1 MGSTRSSGHRRDH
14 VDMPAAPAV
23 SVVVPTRDRPRQLRA
38 CIAALARLERPSGGL
53 EVIIAN
59 DGGRFGADALEGGRE
74 LELTVVDC
82 GGNGPAAARNAGAA
96 QARGSLV
103 AFTDDDCAPKPV
115 WAAALLRRHRARP
128 DALVGGPTLNAL
140 LGNPYSRAAQA
151 IADAAL
157 AHHNADPERPRLLP
171 SSNVAAP
178 AGPFGEIGGFD
189 ERVAEAGGEDFELC
203 NRWAEHGWSLAWEPE
218 AAVLHSHP
226 LSLTRFWRQ
235 QSAYGA
241 GALFRRRARADRGSE
256 FELQPSA
263 TSGILS
269 IAVRRALAERDPVR
283 VALIALWPIANLSGF
298 AGAAFRSRL
307 RGAP

>member
-1 MGSTRSSGHRRDH
+1 M
-14 VDMPAAPAV
+14 APVPTV
-23 SVVVPTRDRPRQLRA
+23 SVVVPTRERPRQLRA
-38 CIAALARLERPSGGL
+38 CISALARLEPLDGGL

-59 DGGRFGADALEGGRE
+59 DGGPPPAEALEEGRE
-74 LELTVVDC
+74 LELTVVDS
-82 GGNGPAAARNAGAA
+82 GGRGPGAARNAGAA

-103 AFTDDDCAPKPV
+103 AFTDDDCAPEPV
-115 WAAALLRRHRARP
+115 WAAAILRRHRAQP
-128 DALVGGPTLNAL
+128 DALIGGPTVNAL
-140 LGNPYSRAAQA
+140 RRNPYSRAAQA

-157 AHHNADPERPRLLP
+157 AHHNADPQRPRLLP

-178 AGPFGEIGGFD
+178 AAPFREIGGFD
-189 ERVAEAGGEDFELC
+189 ERVARAGGEDFELC
-203 NRWAEHGWSLAWEPE
+203 NRWGERGWSLAWEPR

-226 LSLTRFWRQ
+226 LSLIRFWRQ

-241 GALFRRRARADRGSE
+241 GALFRRRAGRDRGGE

-269 IAVRRALAERDPVR
+269 IAVRRALADRDPAR
-283 VALIALWPIANLSGF
+283 LALLALWQIANLSGF
-298 AGAAFRSRL
+298 AGAALRSRL

>member
-1 MGSTRSSGHRRDH
+1 MF
-14 VDMPAAPAV
+14 DMAAAPAV

-38 CIAALARLERPSGGL
+38 CVSALARLHAPDGL

-59 DGGRFGADALEGGRE
+59 DGGLPPTEALEGDRE
-74 LELTVVDC
+74 LELTVVDS
-82 GGNGPAAARNAGAA
+82 GGGGPAAARNAGAA

-103 AFTDDDCAPKPV
+103 AFTDDDCAPEPD
-115 WAAALLRRHRARP
+115 WAAALLRRHRAQP
-128 DALVGGPTLNAL
+128 DALIGGPTVNAL
-140 LGNPYSRAAQA
+140 RGNPYSRAAQA

-178 AGPFGEIGGFD
+178 AAPFRQIGGFD
-189 ERVAEAGGEDFELC
+189 ERLAAAGAEDFELC
-203 NRWAEHGWSLAWEPE
+203 NRWGERGWSLAWEPQ

-226 LSLTRFWRQ
+226 LSLIRFWRQ
-235 QSAYGA
+235 QRAYGA
-241 GALFRRRARADRGSE
+241 GALFRRRARKDRGGE

-263 TSGILS
+263 TSGVLS
-269 IAVRRALAERDPVR
+269 IAVRRALADRDPAR
-283 VALIALWPIANLSGF
+283 LALLTLWQIANLSGF
-298 AGAAFRSRL
+298 AGAAIRSRL